1 MVYNGNVSRQNK
13 KSKKGNG
20 KMKLGKRI
28 VGILL
33 AAVMLCSAFTV
44 CSSASGDYGSSF
56 DTATTLTWRGVE
68 NAFVVYDC
76 SLETSGDE
84 DYFKFTAPESGIF
97 LIYTEGATDT
107 IGYLYDS
114 SRKQLAYN
122 DDNDGINFAIKYS
135 LVKGNTYYVKVT
147 AYGSTTG
154 IYDLYVNAFATSIV
168 CFANEDARSAN
179 IDVFFSGYFSNATL
193 YIGGRGYAVSGR
205 SSSGFVYDFLCVNVP
220 ATALGS
226 QTTFRLVA
234 QRGSISVSETYSN
247 AKAVYYSTSVLTGIT
262 GAKTTLS
269 SLIAS
274 EKINGYTVRPYTA
287 DGTLI
292 TDTSVK
298 SATGMVLATFSN
310 TNGRCYKAKFVVLF
324 GDVDGD
330 GEIKISDSIAILKH
344 ISGQKTLTGAALLA
358 ADVNHDGVI
367 DEADNDLV
375 QKVVANWDIDL
386 GQSTAISSVP
396 ASLTASWLHS

>member
-1 MVYNGNVSRQNK
+1 
-13 KSKKGNG
+13 
-20 KMKLGKRI
+20 MKLGKRI

-33 AAVMLCSAFTV
+33 AAVMLCSVFTV
-44 CSSASGDYGSSF
+44 YSSASGDYGSSF
-56 DTATTLTWRGVE
+56 DTATTLEPRGTV
-68 NAFVVYDC
+68 NSFFVYGE
-76 SLETSGDE
+76 LETSGDA
-84 DYFKFTAPESGIF
+84 DYFKFTATKSGVF
-97 LIYTEGATDT
+97 LIYTEGTTDT
-107 IGYLYDS
+107 RGYLYNS
-114 SRKQLAYN
+114 SRAQLAYN

-154 IYDLYVNAFATSIV
+154 EYDLYISAFTTDIIYRANA
-168 CFANEDARSAN
+168 DARSTN
-179 IDVFFSGYFSNATL
+179 IDVYYPGFFGKATL
-193 YIGGRGYAVSGR
+193 YVGNTAYEVDGSEMFGVSVDVR
-205 SSSGFVYDFLCVNVP
+205 VINVP

-226 QTTFRLVA
+226 QTTFRLAA

-274 EKINGYTVRPYTA
+274 EKISGYTVRPYTA

-367 DEADNDLV
+367 DEADNELV

>member
-1 MVYNGNVSRQNK
+1 M
-13 KSKKGNG
+13 
-20 KMKLGKRI
+20 RI
-28 VGILL
+28 
-33 AAVMLCSAFTV
+33 T
-44 CSSASGDYGSSF
+44 SSLPLRKAEFSSF
-56 DTATTLTWRGVE
+56 TPRE
-68 NAFVVYDC
+68 RRIR
-76 SLETSGDE
+76 E
-84 DYFKFTAPESGIF
+84 DY
-97 LIYTEGATDT
+97 
-107 IGYLYDS
+107 LYNS
-114 SRKQLAYN
+114 SRAQLAYN

-154 IYDLYVNAFATSIV
+154 EYDLYISAFTTDIIYRANA
-168 CFANEDARSAN
+168 DARSTN
-179 IDVFFSGYFSNATL
+179 IDVYYPGFFGKATL
-193 YIGGRGYAVSGR
+193 YVGNTAYEVDGSEMFGVS
-205 SSSGFVYDFLCVNVP
+205 VDVMVINVP

-226 QTTFRLVA
+226 QTTFRLAA

-274 EKINGYTVRPYTA
+274 EKISGYTVRPYTA

-367 DEADNDLV
+367 DEADNELV

>member
-1 MVYNGNVSRQNK
+1 
-13 KSKKGNG
+13 
-20 KMKLGKRI
+20 MKLGKRI
-28 VGILL
+28 VGIML
-33 AAVMLCSAFTV
+33 AAVMLCSVFTV
-44 CSSASGDYGSSF
+44 YSSASGDHGSSF
-56 DTATTLTWRGVE
+56 DTATTLTSTGFGNDFWL
-68 NAFVVYDC
+68 YDC

-84 DYFKFTAPESGIF
+84 DYFKFTASESGIF
-97 LIYTEGATDT
+97 LIYTEGTTDT

-147 AYGSTTG
+147 AYGSATG
-154 IYDLYVNAFATSIV
+154 TYDLYVNAFTTELV
-168 CFANEDARSAN
+168 VYNLNEDARTVS
-179 IDVFFSGYFSNATL
+179 IDLFFSGFFSSATL
-193 YIGGRGYAVSGR
+193 YIGGRGYAVSGH
-205 SSSGFVYDFLCVNVP
+205 SSYGLVFDHLNVNVP

-234 QRGSISVSETYSN
+234 QRGSISVSETYRDT
-247 AKAVYYSTSVLTGIT
+247 KAVYYSTSVLTGIT

-269 SLIAS
+269 SLVAS
-274 EKINGYTVRPYTA
+274 EKISGYTVRPYTA

-367 DEADNDLV
+367 DETDNELV

-396 ASLTASWLHS
+396 AALTASWLHS